1 MKKHLLSGM
10 AAILMSAAL
19 CACGGGKTAES
30 TEAPAASAP
39 AETTEAA
46 STDGNTPSEETPV
59 AGGRVVF
66 GMTQDL
72 KSLDPHIDTDA
83 GTRDVVFNLYEGL
96 VKPAST
102 GDMIPAV
109 ASDYDIS
116 EDAKVY
122 TFTLRD
128 GITFHD
134 GTPVTVEDV
143 KYSLD
148 RYAENQGGSSAFSI
162 VSSVETPDD
171 KTVVVTLSES
181 NSEFL
186 PNMDVAII
194 PKANEDPVGNP
205 IGTGPFKFA
214 SYTPGEN
221 LILQKYD
228 GYWQE
233 GLPKLDEVEFK
244 FVPNVETEFMD
255 LQAGTIDIMRY
266 MTEAQVKALG
276 SDSDYNIVEGS
287 MNLVQGMFL
296 SSSYEPL
303 ADARVRQ
310 AICYAVDRD
319 AINQFIFAGKSHIV
333 GSHMIPA
340 LSSIYEPACETVYS
354 PDPKEAQRLL
364 AEAGYPD
371 GFDLVITVPSS
382 YSQHVDTAQIIA
394 EQLKA
399 VGINATLNQVEW
411 TTWLDDVYRG
421 GNFQATVIGF
431 DGTLAPSNWLKKYTS
446 DASNNFVH
454 YSNPEYDKTFAEAYA
469 EVDEAKKAELYKKCQ
484 MILAEDA
491 ASVYIQDPVN
501 LVAVNKK
508 FAGYTSYPTA
518 AEDMS
523 VIYQVSK

>member
-1 MKKHLLSGM
+1 M
-10 AAILMSAAL
+10 
-19 CACGGGKTAES
+19 
-30 TEAPAASAP
+30 
-39 AETTEAA
+39 
-46 STDGNTPSEETPV
+46 
-59 AGGRVVF
+59 F

-148 RYAENQGGSSAFSI
+148 RYAENHLSISSFLADTI
-162 VSSVETPDD
+162 ESVETPDD

-319 AINQFIFAGKSHIV
+319 AINQFIFAGKSHII

>member
-1 MKKHLLSGM
+1 
-10 AAILMSAAL
+10 
-19 CACGGGKTAES
+19 
-30 TEAPAASAP
+30 
-39 AETTEAA
+39 
-46 STDGNTPSEETPV
+46 
-59 AGGRVVF
+59 
-66 GMTQDL
+66 
-72 KSLDPHIDTDA
+72 
-83 GTRDVVFNLYEGL
+83 
-96 VKPAST
+96 
-102 GDMIPAV
+102 
-109 ASDYDIS
+109 
-116 EDAKVY
+116 
-122 TFTLRD
+122 
-128 GITFHD
+128 
-134 GTPVTVEDV
+134 
-143 KYSLD
+143 
-148 RYAENQGGSSAFSI
+148 
-162 VSSVETPDD
+162 
-171 KTVVVTLSES
+171 
-181 NSEFL
+181 
-186 PNMDVAII
+186 
-194 PKANEDPVGNP
+194 
-205 IGTGPFKFA
+205 
-214 SYTPGEN
+214 
-221 LILQKYD
+221 
-228 GYWQE
+228 
-233 GLPKLDEVEFK
+233 
-244 FVPNVETEFMD
+244 
-255 LQAGTIDIMRY
+255 
-266 MTEAQVKALG
+266 
-276 SDSDYNIVEGS
+276 
-287 MNLVQGMFL
+287 
-296 SSSYEPL
+296 
-303 ADARVRQ
+303 
-310 AICYAVDRD
+310 
-319 AINQFIFAGKSHIV
+319 
-333 GSHMIPA
+333 MIPA

>member
-30 TEAPAASAP
+30 TEAPAASAQ

-205 IGTGPFKFA
+205 IG
-214 SYTPGEN
+214 
-221 LILQKYD
+221 KYD

-319 AINQFIFAGKSHIV
+319 AINQFIFAGKSHII

>member
-30 TEAPAASAP
+30 TEAPAASAQ

-319 AINQFIFAGKSHIV
+319 AINQFIFAG
-333 GSHMIPA
+333 
-340 LSSIYEPACETVYS
+340 
-354 PDPKEAQRLL
+354 
-364 AEAGYPD
+364 
-371 GFDLVITVPSS
+371 
-382 YSQHVDTAQIIA
+382 
-394 EQLKA
+394 
-399 VGINATLNQVEW
+399 ATL
-411 TTWLDDVYRG
+411 
-421 GNFQATVIGF
+421 
-431 DGTLAPSNWLKKYTS
+431 S
-446 DASNNFVH
+446 DL
-454 YSNPEYDKTFAEAYA
+454 T
-469 EVDEAKKAELYKKCQ
+469 
-484 MILAEDA
+484 
-491 ASVYIQDPVN
+491 
-501 LVAVNKK
+501 
-508 FAGYTSYPTA
+508 
-518 AEDMS
+518 
-523 VIYQVSK
+523 